1 MRYLAVLSLTA
12 LFAFPAEA
20 LRPEDIGATQYG
32 TGYVAAAE
40 KYRKKVTKYGNT
52 HGWDETKIQKYYSE
66 LEKIFLVEF
75 KNVPKTLKKTSLVEE
90 ERKTFF
96 QMIAHLQEE
105 DRLQKPTVIMI
116 GKDQAVATD
125 GHHRLRTMV
134 YLTEV
139 LEGGEKIWPGEV
151 KHSLAHVNRLSPKGE
166 LISSLDLV
174 DPIVLENFPKKAKAS
189 EIMQELLERRL
200 GLWDDP
206 KDDALAAK
214 YYGPKKSH
222 QASKKDLDY
231 LASKLGITD
240 GPDGIKFTPITELPD
255 SSTRTLMGRYF
266 DTRKIK
272 KGAAFKDYVEFY
284 VGDDLREIVKEKPG
298 SYPNLEKVIDPKT
311 SIKEQQRLMEAAM
324 NELDYVYATKKS
336 LREKTVSFAVSGD
349 VKVEAALRKL
359 KNSICSLAKP
369 AKLKID

>member
-1 MRYLAVLSLTA
+1 MYYLSILSLA
-12 LFAFPAEA
+12 FLFALPAKA

-52 HGWDETKIQKYYSE
+52 HGWDEGKIQKYYKE
-66 LEKIFLVEF
+66 LEKVFLVQFE
-75 KNVPKTLKKTSLVEE
+75 KVPHTLKKTGLIEE

-116 GKDQAVATD
+116 GKDKAVATD

-134 YLTEV
+134 YLTEI
-139 LEGGEKIWPGEV
+139 LEEGDKLWPGEV
-151 KHSLAHVNRLSPKGE
+151 KHSLAHVNRVTSKGE

-174 DPIVLENFPKKAKAS
+174 DPIVLENFSKKAKAH

-222 QASKKDLDY
+222 RAPKKDLEY

-240 GPDGIKFTPITELPD
+240 GPDGIKFTPISELPD

-266 DTRKIK
+266 DSRKVK

-284 VGDDLREIVKEKPG
+284 VGYDVRDIVKERPG

-311 SIKEQQRLMEAAM
+311 SIQEQQKLMEAAM
-324 NELDYVYATKKS
+324 NELDYIYATKKS
-336 LREKTVSFAVSGD
+336 LREKTVSFAVTGNEQ
-349 VKVEAALRKL
+349 VEKAMRKL
-359 KNSICSLAKP
+359 KYSICSLSKP